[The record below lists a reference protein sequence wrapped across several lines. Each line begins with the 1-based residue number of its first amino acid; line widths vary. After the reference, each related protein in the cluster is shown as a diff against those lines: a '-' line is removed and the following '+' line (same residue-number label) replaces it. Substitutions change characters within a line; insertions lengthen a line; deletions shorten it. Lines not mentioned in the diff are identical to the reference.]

1 MILLSEIILF
11 CLVLILI
18 LPLTIIVNK
27 KLYFN
32 LKNEEHLEKGKVVQ
46 FIVKTYSLVQCVA
59 WPVLV
64 FYFGMIRIV
73 NEIKPVHES
82 LMLQFLASTFRYLY
96 TFLRDYLQFH
106 SLIIAISR
114 YTFTVYES
122 KAGKIGIKRLR
133 AFFIGASI
141 SVPFLTSTLF
151 ELTRP
156 IEKIWIHWFYKE
168 KFSSS
173 AIYQNLTINYQ
184 DQDEFQFQSFA
195 FATFNKN
202 FPSAV
207 IDMISYMDGLLFS
220 IIYSNLIEGCI
231 YTHIFVFFTRYE
243 IYNNVIKVPRL

>member
-64 FYFGMIRIV
+64 FYFGIIRIV

-82 LMLQFLASTFRYLY
+82 LMLQFLVSTFRYLY
-96 TFLRDYLQFH
+96 TFTRDYLQFH
-106 SLIIAISR
+106 SFIIAISR

-122 KAGKIGIKRLR
+122 KAEKIGIKRLR

-141 SVPFLTSTLF
+141 SVPILTSTLF
-151 ELTRP
+151 ELSRP
-156 IEKIWIHWFYKE
+156 MEKLWFLWLCQDKC
-168 KFSSS
+168 FSNET
-173 AIYQNLTINYQ
+173 QNDLTINYQ
-184 DQDEFQFQSFA
+184 DQDGFRFQSFA
-195 FATFNKN
+195 FTTFNKN
-202 FPSAV
+202 FPSTV
-207 IDMISYMDGLLFS
+207 IDVITYTDGLLFS
-220 IIYSNLIEGCI
+220 LIYSNLVEGCVYI
-231 YTHIFVFFTRYE
+231 HIFVFFTR
-243 IYNNVIKVPRL
+243 

>member
-18 LPLTIIVNK
+18 LPLTIFVNK

-82 LMLQFLASTFRYLY
+82 LMLQFLVSTFRYLY
-96 TFLRDYLQFH
+96 TLTRDYLQFH
-106 SLIIAISR
+106 SFIIAISR

-122 KAGKIGIKRLR
+122 KAEKIGIKRLR

-141 SVPFLTSTLF
+141 SVPILTSTLF
-151 ELTRP
+151 ELSRP
-156 IEKIWIHWFYKE
+156 MEKLWFLWLCQDKC
-168 KFSSS
+168 FSNKT
-173 AIYQNLTINYQ
+173 QNDLTVNYQ
-184 DQDEFQFQSFA
+184 DQDGFRFQSFA
-195 FATFNKN
+195 FTTFNKN
-202 FPSAV
+202 FPSTV
-207 IDMISYMDGLLFS
+207 IDVITYTDGLLFS
-220 IIYSNLIEGCI
+220 LIYSNLVEGCV
-231 YTHIFVFFTRYE
+231 YTHIFVFFTR
-243 IYNNVIKVPRL
+243 